1 MSSIFTANAVLPL
14 SVESSKLKVCFD
26 SIRSNGPWNRP
37 MNKLPLPSSN
47 TSCLTP
53 LMNVNLG
60 IWDKLTR
67 LIVMLLLLAALLLIA
82 LWYLP
87 LIQRNERM
95 RKDNLTLDTEVKKE
109 EETQKRLKSSIDAMR
124 DPRTVE
130 RLARERLSYA
140 KTGETVIRFELPA
153 TNTVSPALPR

>member
-1 MSSIFTANAVLPL
+1 
-14 SVESSKLKVCFD
+14 
-26 SIRSNGPWNRP
+26 
-37 MNKLPLPSSN
+37 
-47 TSCLTP
+47 
-53 LMNVNLG
+53 MNVNLG

-95 RKDNLTLDTEVKKE
+95 RKDNMTLDAEVKKE

-140 KTGETVIRFELPA
+140 KTGETIIRFELPA
-153 TNTVSPALPR
+153 TNTACPALPK

>member
-1 MSSIFTANAVLPL
+1 
-14 SVESSKLKVCFD
+14 
-26 SIRSNGPWNRP
+26 
-37 MNKLPLPSSN
+37 
-47 TSCLTP
+47 
-53 LMNVNLG
+53 MNVNLG
-60 IWDKLTR
+60 IWDKLAR

-95 RKDNLTLDTEVKKE
+95 RKDNMTLDAEVKKE
-109 EETQKRLKSSIDAMR
+109 EENQKRLNASIDAMR

-140 KTGETVIRFELPA
+140 KTGETIIRFEAPA
-153 TNTVSPALPR
+153 SNSAPALPR

>member
-1 MSSIFTANAVLPL
+1 
-14 SVESSKLKVCFD
+14 
-26 SIRSNGPWNRP
+26 
-37 MNKLPLPSSN
+37 
-47 TSCLTP
+47 
-53 LMNVNLG
+53 MNVNLG

-67 LIVMLLLLAALLLIA
+67 LIVMLLLLAALLLIG

-95 RKDNLTLDTEVKKE
+95 RKDNLTLDAEVKKE
-109 EETQKRLKSSIDAMR
+109 EENQKRLRTSIDAMR

-140 KTGETVIRFELPA
+140 KTGETIICFELPA
-153 TNTVSPALPR
+153 TNTASTAVPR

>member
-1 MSSIFTANAVLPL
+1 
-14 SVESSKLKVCFD
+14 
-26 SIRSNGPWNRP
+26 
-37 MNKLPLPSSN
+37 
-47 TSCLTP
+47 
-53 LMNVNLG
+53 MNVNLG

-95 RKDNLTLDTEVKKE
+95 RKDNLTLDAEVKKE
-109 EETQKRLKSSIDAMR
+109 EETQKRLRTSIDAMR

-140 KTGETVIRFELPA
+140 KTGETIIRFELPA
-153 TNTVSPALPR
+153 TNTASLALPR